1 MPTLTE
7 REAETIQKLM
17 QQIQVESRRPV
28 QRKYRIVNLAAKVT
42 VIINKAQRRK
52 K

>member
-1 MPTLTE
+1 MPTLTD
-7 REAETIQKLM
+7 READTIRTVM

-28 QRKYRIVNLAAKVT
+28 QRKYRITNLASKVT